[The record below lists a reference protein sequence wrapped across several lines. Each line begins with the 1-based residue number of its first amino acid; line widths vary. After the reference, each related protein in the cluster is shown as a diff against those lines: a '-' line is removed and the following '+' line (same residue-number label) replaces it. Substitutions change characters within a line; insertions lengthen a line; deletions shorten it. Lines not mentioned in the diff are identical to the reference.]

1 MSDAPSAPKPQIDKF
16 REAARELGCEDST
29 AASDALLGRLAKM
42 PPQPHSKREKVRPKK
57 PKTDNRSGGSRV

>member
-1 MSDAPSAPKPQIDKF
+1 MKTQSPDKAQIDKF

-42 PPQPHSKREKVRPKK
+42 PPQPHAEK
-57 PKTDNRSGGSRV
+57 PKIRQVKPKGAAPKVADE